1 MEVFS
6 FRTVNTPSIGEFKE
20 KGSKFL
26 AFAYPV
32 TSEREVKERISELKK
47 KYFDARHH
55 CYAYILGA
63 DKTKFRAV
71 DDGEPNHSAG
81 DPILGQ
87 IRSKNLTN
95 VLVVVVRYFGGV
107 KLGVGGLISAYK
119 RAAEEALSHATIVE
133 REVLI
138 QYNVRY
144 PYTSTP
150 DVMKLVKDFELDIRQ
165 QSFEVE
171 CKMLM
176 SISLRSKN
184 EFQVKITLLN
194 ALGVSV
200 SIEENPVS

>member
-6 FRTVNTPSIGEFKE
+6 YRTINAPATGEFKE
-20 KGSKFL
+20 KGSRFL

-32 TSEREVKERISELKK
+32 SSEPEVKERISKLKK

-55 CYAYILGA
+55 CYAYILGS
-63 DKTKFRAV
+63 DKTKFRTV

-119 RAAEEALSHATIVE
+119 TAAEEALTHATIVD

-138 QYNVRY
+138 QYSMRY

-150 DVMKLVKDFELDIRQ
+150 DVMKLVKDFEIDILQ
-165 QSFEVE
+165 QSFKAD

-176 SISLRSKN
+176 NISLRSRNAFEK
-184 EFQVKITLLN
+184 KIALLN

-200 SIEENPVS
+200 SIEEIPVS